1 MLDFYGRLTGG
12 LSSPL
17 SQIVEADARIAIS
30 RLERV
35 LKDSPYITG
44 ALFTIADIQLLYLL
58 EIAEAHGFLTEAT
71 AVRGYSARLR
81 ARLAYRRAIQIGG
94 PILQPSL
101 QGRLARKG

>member
-12 LSSPL
+12 LSNPL
-17 SQIVEADARIAIS
+17 SRIVEADVRIAMS

-35 LKDSPYITG
+35 LRENRYITG
-44 ALFTIADIQLLYLL
+44 SLFTIADIQLLYLL
-58 EIAEAHGFLTEAT
+58 EIAEAHGFLAEAT

-94 PILQPSL
+94 PILQPPP
-101 QGRLARKG
+101 